1 MKKTI
6 FTLFILLGTLVN
18 NAQEET
24 KKGEFGI
31 IMNGK
36 LGFAKLKQSGEVQLN
51 GNVNAGETQF
61 YYSLPSGTYFTIGV
75 GLLEFNTN
83 GVSDGENFSLEQNY
97 IRIPLYI
104 NKTMPVLKEQLNNK
118 VNAYAGVGIYGNTL
132 LKEEI
137 QTLSQNF
144 ELKNQGWNLGFGLN
158 FGMLFE
164 IYDETSFGIGFESQ
178 SDITKMK
185 KNGVERKLE
194 NINTINFIFRWN
206 F

>member
-24 KKGEFGI
+24 KKGERGI

>member
-1 MKKTI
+1 MKKSI
-6 FTLFILLGTLVN
+6 FTLLLVLITLNVK
-18 NAQEET
+18 AQEET

-61 YYSLPSGTYFTIGV
+61 YYSLPSGTYFTLGI

-83 GVSDGENFSLEQNY
+83 GVSGGENYSLEQNY
-97 IRIPLYI
+97 IRIPMYI
-104 NKTMPVLKEQLNNK
+104 NKTFLLLKEQLNNK
-118 VNAYAGVGIYGNTL
+118 VNAYGGVGIYGNTL
-132 LKEEI
+132 LKEELK
-137 QTLSQNF
+137 TLSQNF

-164 IYDETSFGIGFESQ
+164 IYDETSLGIGFESQ
-178 SDITKMK
+178 SDITKMN
-185 KNGVERKLE
+185 KNGMERKLE
-194 NINTINFIFRWN
+194 SINTFNFIFKWN
-206 F
+206 L

>member
-164 IYDETSFGIGFESQ
+164 IYDGTSFGIGFESQ